1 MQNNRKR
8 NVIKERIRQEKERRE
23 RLLAEEEEQYEDVNK
38 DPISEQIQQEHL
50 EQPRNQRE
58 ESVNVNLPKN
68 ESSNSNP
75 ALDWITTIQNQAG
88 TSENDLKIKEAE
100 EEEAI
105 ECEEVEARRKAE
117 EEARKRAEAEARRK
131 AEEEARNQAE
141 AEARRKAEEEVRNQ
155 AEAEARRKAEEEARN
170 QAEAEARKKAE
181 EEARKRAEAE
191 ARRKA
196 EEEARKRAE
205 AEARRKAEEEAR
217 KREEAEARRK
227 AEEEARKREEAEA
240 RRKAEEEARKRAEAE
255 ARRKAEEEARKQEE
269 VEAHRK
275 AEEEARNQAE
285 AEARRKAEEK
295 ARKRE
300 EAEARRKAEEE
311 AREREEVEARR
322 KAEEEARKRVEAQR
336 KEEEKKLEEVRKR
349 RLEEEKK
356 IKDAQ
361 KRQKI
366 VVAKSEPESDEINLN
381 NERNQP
387 NETKFEQEEKVAID
401 KKGIL
406 NNMKKYKY
414 AIIGVASIV
423 LLVVAG
429 FAFSNMKNSQAAS
442 ANNVNSLEVNANLIN
457 GLRLSAVQKYQD
469 AALEFDKVDYKKL
482 GKEDKKA
489 VLFTYLLSGKAQ
501 KAIDLEQDFAESV
514 VSYYIAVDNL
524 KKVKE
529 LKTKNP
535 LINFEIAALD
545 NKHEEVIKLR
555 DQVPLDGRREG
566 IIVNSYLKLNK
577 SEEAKKFAQK
587 VGNKDLLEK
596 INNSTP
602 NSSATSVATISAG

>member
-23 RLLAEEEEQYEDVNK
+23 RLLAEEEEQYEDIYK
-38 DPISEQIQQEHL
+38 DPISEQIQKEYL
-50 EQPRNQRE
+50 EQPQNQRE

-75 ALDWITTIQNQAG
+75 ALDWITTIQKQAG
-88 TSENDLKIKEAE
+88 TSENDLKIEETEEEARELEEAEARRKAEEEARKQAEAEARRKVEAEARKLEEVEARRKE
-100 EEEAI
+100 EEEARKQA
-105 ECEEVEARRKAE
+105 EVEARRKAEEEARKREEAEARRKAEEEARKREEVEARRKAE
-117 EEARKRAEAEARRK
+117 EEARKR
-131 AEEEARNQAE
+131 
-141 AEARRKAEEEVRNQ
+141 EEV
-155 AEAEARRKAEEEARN
+155 EVRR
-170 QAEAEARKKAE
+170 KAE

-205 AEARRKAEEEAR
+205 AEARRK
-217 KREEAEARRK
+217 
-227 AEEEARKREEAEA
+227 
-240 RRKAEEEARKRAEAE
+240 
-255 ARRKAEEEARKQEE
+255 E
-269 VEAHRK
+269 V
-275 AEEEARNQAE
+275 
-285 AEARRKAEEK
+285 
-295 ARKRE
+295 
-300 EAEARRKAEEE
+300 
-311 AREREEVEARR
+311 
-322 KAEEEARKRVEAQR
+322 
-336 KEEEKKLEEVRKR
+336 
-349 RLEEEKK
+349 
-356 IKDAQ
+356 KDAQ

-381 NERNQP
+381 NERNQL
-387 NETKFEQEEKVAID
+387 NETKFKQEEKVAID

>member
-23 RLLAEEEEQYEDVNK
+23 RLLAEEEEQYEDVYK
-38 DPISEQIQQEHL
+38 DPINEQIQQEHS

-68 ESSNSNP
+68 EPSNSNP
-75 ALDWITTIQNQAG
+75 ALAWITTIQKQAG
-88 TSENDLKIKEAE
+88 TSENDLKIEEAREREEEARRKAE
-100 EEEAI
+100 EEERKQAGA
-105 ECEEVEARRKAE
+105 EARRKAEEEARKREEVEARRKAE
-117 EEARKRAEAEARRK
+117 EEARKR
-131 AEEEARNQAE
+131 
-141 AEARRKAEEEVRNQ
+141 EEV
-155 AEAEARRKAEEEARN
+155 
-170 QAEAEARKKAE
+170 EARKKAE

-191 ARRKA
+191 TRRRA
-196 EEEARKRAE
+196 EEEARKE
-205 AEARRKAEEEAR
+205 AEAR
-217 KREEAEARRK
+217 
-227 AEEEARKREEAEA
+227 
-240 RRKAEEEARKRAEAE
+240 
-255 ARRKAEEEARKQEE
+255 
-269 VEAHRK
+269 
-275 AEEEARNQAE
+275 
-285 AEARRKAEEK
+285 
-295 ARKRE
+295 
-300 EAEARRKAEEE
+300 
-311 AREREEVEARR
+311 
-322 KAEEEARKRVEAQR
+322 R

-356 IKDAQ
+356 IKEAQ

-366 VVAKSEPESDEINLN
+366 AVVKREPDSDEINLN
-381 NERNQP
+381 NERNLP
-387 NETKFEQEEKVAID
+387 NEPKFEQEEKVAID

-406 NNMKKYKY
+406 NNMKKLKY
-414 AIIGVASIV
+414 AIIGIASIV

-429 FAFSNMKNSQAAS
+429 FAFSNMKNSQAVS

-545 NKHEEVIKLR
+545 NKHEEVINLR

>member
-23 RLLAEEEEQYEDVNK
+23 RLLAEEEEQYEDIHENQV
-38 DPISEQIQQEHL
+38 SEKFQQEHL
-50 EQPRNQRE
+50 EQQLKQSENRE
-58 ESVNVNLPKN
+58 ESVVLNTPKN
-68 ESSNSNP
+68 EASNSNP
-75 ALDWITTIQNQAG
+75 ALDWITTIQKQSS
-88 TSENDLKIKEAE
+88 TSESNFNKEQP
-100 EEEAI
+100 
-105 ECEEVEARRKAE
+105 EVEEGRKAE
-117 EEARKRAEAEARRK
+117 EEARKRKEAEARRM
-131 AEEEARNQAE
+131 AEEEARE
-141 AEARRKAEEEVRNQ
+141 
-155 AEAEARRKAEEEARN
+155 
-170 QAEAEARKKAE
+170 
-181 EEARKRAEAE
+181 
-191 ARRKA
+191 
-196 EEEARKRAE
+196 
-205 AEARRKAEEEAR
+205 
-217 KREEAEARRK
+217 REEAEARRK

-240 RRKAEEEARKRAEAE
+240 RRKAEEEARKSEEAE
-255 ARRKAEEEARKQEE
+255 ARRKAEEEARKQ
-269 VEAHRK
+269 
-275 AEEEARNQAE
+275 
-285 AEARRKAEEK
+285 AEARRK
-295 ARKRE
+295 
-300 EAEARRKAEEE
+300 
-311 AREREEVEARR
+311 
-322 KAEEEARKRVEAQR
+322 
-336 KEEEKKLEEVRKR
+336 EEKKLEEVRKR
-349 RLEEEKK
+349 RLEEEKR
-356 IKDAQ
+356 IEEQ

-366 VVAKSEPESDEINLN
+366 VVVKREPESDEINLN
-381 NERNQP
+381 KKRNLP
-387 NETKFEQEEKVAID
+387 NETRFKQEEKEVID

-414 AIIGVASIV
+414 AIIGIASIV
-423 LLVVAG
+423 LLILAG
-429 FAFSNMKNSQAAS
+429 FAFSNLKNSQAAS

-535 LINFEIAALD
+535 LIHFEIAALD
-545 NKHEEVIKLR
+545 DRHEEVIKLK
-555 DQVPLDGRREG
+555 DHVPLDGRREG

-596 INNSTP
+596 INNSAP

>member
-68 ESSNSNP
+68 ESTNSNP

-100 EEEAI
+100 EEAI
-105 ECEEVEARRKAE
+105 EREEVEASRKAE
-117 EEARKRAEAEARRK
+117 EEARKR
-131 AEEEARNQAE
+131 
-141 AEARRKAEEEVRNQ
+141 

-196 EEEARKRAE
+196 EEEEARKREE

-217 KREEAEARRK
+217 KRAEAEARRK
-227 AEEEARKREEAEA
+227 AEEEEARKREEAEA

-311 AREREEVEARR
+311 ARKRAEAEAHRRAEEEARKEVEARR
-322 KAEEEARKRVEAQR
+322 KEEER
-336 KEEEKKLEEVRKR
+336 KLEEVRKR
-349 RLEEEKK
+349 RLEEENK
-356 IKDAQ
+356 IKEVQ
-361 KRQKI
+361 QRQKI
-366 VVAKSEPESDEINLN
+366 VVAKGETESDEINLN
-381 NERNQP
+381 KERDLP
-387 NETKFEQEEKVAID
+387 NETKFEQEEKVVID

-429 FAFSNMKNSQAAS
+429 FAFSNLKNSQAAS

>member
-1 MQNNRKR
+1 MHNNRKR

-23 RLLAEEEEQYEDVNK
+23 RLLAEEEELYEDVNK
-38 DPISEQIQQEHL
+38 DPISEQIQQEHS
-50 EQPRNQRE
+50 EQPRNQSE

-100 EEEAI
+100 EEAI
-105 ECEEVEARRKAE
+105 EREEV
-117 EEARKRAEAEARRK
+117 EARRK

-141 AEARRKAEEEVRNQ
+141 AEAC
-155 AEAEARRKAEEEARN
+155 
-170 QAEAEARKKAE
+170 
-181 EEARKRAEAE
+181 
-191 ARRKA
+191 
-196 EEEARKRAE
+196 
-205 AEARRKAEEEAR
+205 
-217 KREEAEARRK
+217 RK

-255 ARRKAEEEARKQEE
+255 VHRRAEEEARKR
-269 VEAHRK
+269 A
-275 AEEEARNQAE
+275 
-285 AEARRKAEEK
+285 
-295 ARKRE
+295 

-311 AREREEVEARR
+311 ARKEVEARR
-322 KAEEEARKRVEAQR
+322 KDEER
-336 KEEEKKLEEVRKR
+336 KLEEVRKR

-356 IKDAQ
+356 IKEAQ
-361 KRQKI
+361 QRQKI

-381 NERNQP
+381 KERDLP
-387 NETKFEQEEKVAID
+387 NETKFEQKEKVVID

-429 FAFSNMKNSQAAS
+429 FAFSNLKNSQAAS

-529 LKTKNP
+529 LKTKNS

-596 INNSTP
+596 INNSVP

>member
-23 RLLAEEEEQYEDVNK
+23 RLLAEEEEQYEDVYK
-38 DPISEQIQQEHL
+38 DPISEQIQQEHS

-58 ESVNVNLPKN
+58 ESINVNLPKN

-75 ALDWITTIQNQAG
+75 ALDWITTIQKQAG
-88 TSENDLKIKEAE
+88 TSENDLKI
-100 EEEAI
+100 
-105 ECEEVEARRKAE
+105 
-117 EEARKRAEAEARRK
+117 
-131 AEEEARNQAE
+131 
-141 AEARRKAEEEVRNQ
+141 
-155 AEAEARRKAEEEARN
+155 
-170 QAEAEARKKAE
+170 
-181 EEARKRAEAE
+181 
-191 ARRKA
+191 
-196 EEEARKRAE
+196 
-205 AEARRKAEEEAR
+205 
-217 KREEAEARRK
+217 
-227 AEEEARKREEAEA
+227 
-240 RRKAEEEARKRAEAE
+240 
-255 ARRKAEEEARKQEE
+255 
-269 VEAHRK
+269 
-275 AEEEARNQAE
+275 
-285 AEARRKAEEK
+285 
-295 ARKRE
+295 
-300 EAEARRKAEEE
+300 EE

-322 KAEEEARKRVEAQR
+322 KAEEEARKREEVEARRKAEEEARKEVEARR
-336 KEEEKKLEEVRKR
+336 KEEERKLEEVRKR

-356 IKDAQ
+356 IKEAQ
-361 KRQKI
+361 QRQKI
-366 VVAKSEPESDEINLN
+366 VVAKNEPESDEINLN
-381 NERNQP
+381 KERDLP
-387 NETKFEQEEKVAID
+387 NETKFEQEEKVVID

-414 AIIGVASIV
+414 AIIGVALIV

-429 FAFSNMKNSQAAS
+429 FAFSNLKNSQAAS

-545 NKHEEVIKLR
+545 NKHEEVIKLI

>member
-23 RLLAEEEEQYEDVNK
+23 RLLAEEEEQYEDVYK
-38 DPISEQIQQEHL
+38 DPISEQIQQEHS

-58 ESVNVNLPKN
+58 ESINVNLPKN

-75 ALDWITTIQNQAG
+75 ALDWITTIQKQAG
-88 TSENDLKIKEAE
+88 TSENDLKI
-100 EEEAI
+100 
-105 ECEEVEARRKAE
+105 
-117 EEARKRAEAEARRK
+117 EEARER
-131 AEEEARNQAE
+131 
-141 AEARRKAEEEVRNQ
+141 EEV
-155 AEAEARRKAEEEARN
+155 
-170 QAEAEARKKAE
+170 
-181 EEARKRAEAE
+181 
-191 ARRKA
+191 
-196 EEEARKRAE
+196 
-205 AEARRKAEEEAR
+205 
-217 KREEAEARRK
+217 
-227 AEEEARKREEAEA
+227 
-240 RRKAEEEARKRAEAE
+240 
-255 ARRKAEEEARKQEE
+255 
-269 VEAHRK
+269 
-275 AEEEARNQAE
+275 
-285 AEARRKAEEK
+285 
-295 ARKRE
+295 
-300 EAEARRKAEEE
+300 EARRKAEEE

-322 KAEEEARKRVEAQR
+322 KAEEEARKREEVEARRKAEEEVRKQAGAEARRKAEEEARKRAEAHRKAEEEARKREEVEARRKAEEEVRKQAGAEARRKAEEEARNQAEAEARRKAEEEARKHAEAEARRKAEEEARKRAEAHRRAEEEARKEVEARR
-336 KEEEKKLEEVRKR
+336 KEEERKLEEVRKR

-356 IKDAQ
+356 IKEAQ
-361 KRQKI
+361 QRQKI
-366 VVAKSEPESDEINLN
+366 VVAKNEPESDEINLN
-381 NERNQP
+381 KERDLP
-387 NETKFEQEEKVAID
+387 NETKFEQEEKVVID

-414 AIIGVASIV
+414 AIIGVALIV

-429 FAFSNMKNSQAAS
+429 FAFSNLKNSQAAS

-545 NKHEEVIKLR
+545 NKHEEVIKLI

>member
-23 RLLAEEEEQYEDVNK
+23 RLLAEEEEQYEDIHENQV
-38 DPISEQIQQEHL
+38 SEKFQQEHL
-50 EQPRNQRE
+50 EQQLKQSENRE
-58 ESVNVNLPKN
+58 ENVVLNTPKN
-68 ESSNSNP
+68 EASNSNP
-75 ALDWITTIQNQAG
+75 ALDWITTIQKQSS
-88 TSENDLKIKEAE
+88 TSESNFNKEQP
-100 EEEAI
+100 
-105 ECEEVEARRKAE
+105 EVEEGRKAE
-117 EEARKRAEAEARRK
+117 EEARKRKEAEARRK
-131 AEEEARNQAE
+131 AEEEARE
-141 AEARRKAEEEVRNQ
+141 
-155 AEAEARRKAEEEARN
+155 
-170 QAEAEARKKAE
+170 
-181 EEARKRAEAE
+181 
-191 ARRKA
+191 
-196 EEEARKRAE
+196 
-205 AEARRKAEEEAR
+205 
-217 KREEAEARRK
+217 REEAEARRK
-227 AEEEARKREEAEA
+227 AEEEARKRKEAEARRMAEEEAREREEAEARRRAEEEARKREEEEARRKAEEEARKSEEAEA
-240 RRKAEEEARKRAEAE
+240 RRKAEEEARKQAE
-255 ARRKAEEEARKQEE
+255 AR
-269 VEAHRK
+269 
-275 AEEEARNQAE
+275 
-285 AEARRKAEEK
+285 
-295 ARKRE
+295 
-300 EAEARRKAEEE
+300 
-311 AREREEVEARR
+311 
-322 KAEEEARKRVEAQR
+322 R

-349 RLEEEKK
+349 RLEEEKR
-356 IKDAQ
+356 IEEQ

-366 VVAKSEPESDEINLN
+366 VVVKREPESDEINLN
-381 NERNQP
+381 KKRNLP
-387 NETKFEQEEKVAID
+387 NETRFKQEEKEVID

-414 AIIGVASIV
+414 AIIGIASIV
-423 LLVVAG
+423 LLILAG
-429 FAFSNMKNSQAAS
+429 FAFSNLKNSQAAS

-535 LINFEIAALD
+535 LIHFEIAALD
-545 NKHEEVIKLR
+545 DRHEEVIKLK
-555 DQVPLDGRREG
+555 DHVPLDGRREG

-596 INNSTP
+596 INNSAP

>member
-23 RLLAEEEEQYEDVNK
+23 RLLAEEEEQYEDVYK
-38 DPISEQIQQEHL
+38 DPINEQIQQEHS

-68 ESSNSNP
+68 EPSNSNP
-75 ALDWITTIQNQAG
+75 ALAWITTIQKQAG
-88 TSENDLKIKEAE
+88 TSENDLKIEEAREREEEARRKAE
-100 EEEAI
+100 EEERKQAGA
-105 ECEEVEARRKAE
+105 EARRKAEEEARKREEVEARRKAE
-117 EEARKRAEAEARRK
+117 EEARKR
-131 AEEEARNQAE
+131 
-141 AEARRKAEEEVRNQ
+141 EEV
-155 AEAEARRKAEEEARN
+155 
-170 QAEAEARKKAE
+170 EARKKAE

-191 ARRKA
+191 TRRRA
-196 EEEARKRAE
+196 EEEARKE
-205 AEARRKAEEEAR
+205 AEAR
-217 KREEAEARRK
+217 
-227 AEEEARKREEAEA
+227 
-240 RRKAEEEARKRAEAE
+240 
-255 ARRKAEEEARKQEE
+255 
-269 VEAHRK
+269 
-275 AEEEARNQAE
+275 
-285 AEARRKAEEK
+285 
-295 ARKRE
+295 
-300 EAEARRKAEEE
+300 
-311 AREREEVEARR
+311 
-322 KAEEEARKRVEAQR
+322 R

-356 IKDAQ
+356 IKEAQ

-366 VVAKSEPESDEINLN
+366 AVVKREPDSDEINLN
-381 NERNQP
+381 NERNLP
-387 NETKFEQEEKVAID
+387 NEPKFEQEEKVAID

-406 NNMKKYKY
+406 NNMKKLKY
-414 AIIGVASIV
+414 AIIGIASIV

-524 KKVKE
+524 IKVKE

-545 NKHEEVIKLR
+545 NKHEEVINLR

>member
-23 RLLAEEEEQYEDVNK
+23 RLLAEEEEQYGDFHK
-38 DPISEQIQQEHL
+38 DQVSEQFQQEYL
-50 EQPRNQRE
+50 EQPLKQSE
-58 ESVNVNLPKN
+58 ESVNLCTPKN
-68 ESSNSNP
+68 EVSNNNP
-75 ALDWITTIQNQAG
+75 ALDWITTIQKQSG
-88 TSENDLKIKEAE
+88 TSESEFKIE
-100 EEEAI
+100 ET
-105 ECEEVEARRKAE
+105 RRKAK
-117 EEARKRAEAEARRK
+117 EEARK
-131 AEEEARNQAE
+131 Q
-141 AEARRKAEEEVRNQ
+141 
-155 AEAEARRKAEEEARN
+155 
-170 QAEAEARKKAE
+170 
-181 EEARKRAEAE
+181 
-191 ARRKA
+191 
-196 EEEARKRAE
+196 
-205 AEARRKAEEEAR
+205 
-217 KREEAEARRK
+217 
-227 AEEEARKREEAEA
+227 
-240 RRKAEEEARKRAEAE
+240 AEAE
-255 ARRKAEEEARKQEE
+255 ARRKAEEEARKQAE
-269 VEAHRK
+269 VEARRK
-275 AEEEARNQAE
+275 VEEEARKQA
-285 AEARRKAEEK
+285 
-295 ARKRE
+295 
-300 EAEARRKAEEE
+300 
-311 AREREEVEARR
+311 EVEARR
-322 KAEEEARKRVEAQR
+322 KAEEEAKKPAEVEARR
-336 KEEEKKLEEVRKR
+336 KAEKEARKQAETEARRKVEEEARKQAELEACRKTEEKKLEEVRKR

-356 IKDAQ
+356 IEEAQ

-366 VVAKSEPESDEINLN
+366 VIAKRESESEEVNLN
-381 NERNQP
+381 KETNP
-387 NETKFEQEEKVAID
+387 SNETRFKQEEKVVFD

-414 AIIGVASIV
+414 AIIGIASIV
-423 LLVVAG
+423 LLILAG
-429 FAFSNMKNSQAAS
+429 FAFSNLKNSQAAS
-442 ANNVNSLEVNANLIN
+442 VNNVNRLEVNVNLIN
-457 GLRLSAVQKYQD
+457 GLRLSAIQKYQD

-482 GKEDKKA
+482 GKDDKKA

-529 LKTKNP
+529 LKTKNL

-596 INNSTP
+596 INNSAP

>member
-23 RLLAEEEEQYEDVNK
+23 RLLAEEEEQYGDFHEDQV
-38 DPISEQIQQEHL
+38 SERFQQEHS
-50 EQPRNQRE
+50 EQPLKQSE
-58 ESVNVNLPKN
+58 ESVNLNTPKN
-68 ESSNSNP
+68 EASNNNP
-75 ALDWITTIQNQAG
+75 ALDWITTIQKQSG
-88 TSENDLKIKEAE
+88 TSESEFKIED
-100 EEEAI
+100 
-105 ECEEVEARRKAE
+105 ARRKAK

-131 AEEEARNQAE
+131 AEEE
-141 AEARRKAEEEVRNQ
+141 
-155 AEAEARRKAEEEARN
+155 
-170 QAEAEARKKAE
+170 EARKQ
-181 EEARKRAEAE
+181 
-191 ARRKA
+191 
-196 EEEARKRAE
+196 
-205 AEARRKAEEEAR
+205 
-217 KREEAEARRK
+217 
-227 AEEEARKREEAEA
+227 
-240 RRKAEEEARKRAEAE
+240 AEAE
-255 ARRKAEEEARKQEE
+255 ARRKAEEEARKQAET
-269 VEAHRK
+269 EARRK
-275 AEEEARNQAE
+275 AEEEARKQA
-285 AEARRKAEEK
+285 
-295 ARKRE
+295 

-311 AREREEVEARR
+311 ARKQAETEARRKVEEEARKQAEVEARR
-322 KAEEEARKRVEAQR
+322 KAEEEAKKQAEVEARWKAEEEEVKKQAEVEARR
-336 KEEEKKLEEVRKR
+336 KAEEKKLEELRKR

-356 IKDAQ
+356 IEEAQ

-366 VVAKSEPESDEINLN
+366 AVAKREPESDEINLN
-381 NERNQP
+381 KKRNLLS
-387 NETKFEQEEKVAID
+387 ETKPEQEEKVVID

-406 NNMKKYKY
+406 NNIKKYKY
-414 AIIGVASIV
+414 AIIGIASIV
-423 LLVVAG
+423 LFILAG
-429 FAFSNMKNSQAAS
+429 LTFSNLKNLQAAS
-442 ANNVNSLEVNANLIN
+442 ANDVNSLEVNVNLIN

-529 LKTKNP
+529 LKTKNS

-545 NKHEEVIKLR
+545 NKHEEVIKLI

-596 INNSTP
+596 ISNSTP

>member
-1 MQNNRKR
+1 NNRKR

-23 RLLAEEEEQYEDVNK
+23 RLIAEEEEQYDDIYENQVSEKFQQDY
-38 DPISEQIQQEHL
+38 SEQTLKQSENKGGI
-50 EQPRNQRE
+50 E
-58 ESVNVNLPKN
+58 EN
-68 ESSNSNP
+68 EASNSNP
-75 ALDWITTIQNQAG
+75 VLDWITTIQKQAS
-88 TSENDLKIKEAE
+88 TSENDLKI
-100 EEEAI
+100 EEAR
-105 ECEEVEARRKAE
+105 EGEEVEVRRKAEESKKRREAEVRRKAE
-117 EEARKRAEAEARRK
+117 EEESRKRAEAEARRK
-131 AEEEARNQAE
+131 AEKEARKQAE
-141 AEARRKAEEEVRNQ
+141 AEARRKAEEESRKRE
-155 AEAEARRKAEEEARN
+155 EAETRRKAEEES
-170 QAEAEARKKAE
+170 
-181 EEARKRAEAE
+181 
-191 ARRKA
+191 
-196 EEEARKRAE
+196 
-205 AEARRKAEEEAR
+205 R

-227 AEEEARKREEAEA
+227 AEEEARKREEAKA
-240 RRKAEEEARKRAEAE
+240 LRRAEEEARKQAEAE
-255 ARRKAEEEARKQEE
+255 ARRKAEEESRKQVE
-269 VEAHRK
+269 VR
-275 AEEEARNQAE
+275 
-285 AEARRKAEEK
+285 
-295 ARKRE
+295 
-300 EAEARRKAEEE
+300 
-311 AREREEVEARR
+311 
-322 KAEEEARKRVEAQR
+322 R
-336 KEEEKKLEEVRKR
+336 KEEEKKLEEVRTR

-356 IKDAQ
+356 IKEAQ

-366 VVAKSEPESDEINLN
+366 VVAKRESESG
-381 NERNQP
+381 ERNLS

-442 ANNVNSLEVNANLIN
+442 ANNVNSLEINANLIS

-535 LINFEIAALD
+535 LVNFEIAALD

-602 NSSATSVATISAG
+602 NSSATSVATISAD

>member
-23 RLLAEEEEQYEDVNK
+23 RLLAEEEEQYEDVYK
-38 DPISEQIQQEHL
+38 DPINEQIQQEHS

-58 ESVNVNLPKN
+58 ESVNVNLSKN
-68 ESSNSNP
+68 EPSNSNP
-75 ALDWITTIQNQAG
+75 ALAWITTIQKQAG
-88 TSENDLKIKEAE
+88 TSENDLKIEEAREREEEARRKAE
-100 EEEAI
+100 EEARKQAGAEARRKA
-105 ECEEVEARRKAE
+105 EEEARKREEVEARRKAEEEARKREEVEARRKAE
-117 EEARKRAEAEARRK
+117 EEARKRAEAETRR
-131 AEEEARNQAE
+131 R
-141 AEARRKAEEEVRNQ
+141 
-155 AEAEARRKAEEEARN
+155 
-170 QAEAEARKKAE
+170 AE
-181 EEARKRAEAE
+181 EEARKEAE
-191 ARRKA
+191 AR
-196 EEEARKRAE
+196 
-205 AEARRKAEEEAR
+205 
-217 KREEAEARRK
+217 
-227 AEEEARKREEAEA
+227 
-240 RRKAEEEARKRAEAE
+240 
-255 ARRKAEEEARKQEE
+255 
-269 VEAHRK
+269 
-275 AEEEARNQAE
+275 
-285 AEARRKAEEK
+285 
-295 ARKRE
+295 
-300 EAEARRKAEEE
+300 
-311 AREREEVEARR
+311 
-322 KAEEEARKRVEAQR
+322 R
-336 KEEEKKLEEVRKR
+336 KEEEKKLEEIRKR

-356 IKDAQ
+356 IKEAQ

-366 VVAKSEPESDEINLN
+366 AVVKREPDSDEINLN
-381 NERNQP
+381 NERNLP
-387 NETKFEQEEKVAID
+387 NEPKFEQEEKVAID

-406 NNMKKYKY
+406 NNMKKLKY
-414 AIIGVASIV
+414 AIIGIASIV

-545 NKHEEVIKLR
+545 NKHEEVINLR

>member
-23 RLLAEEEEQYEDVNK
+23 RLLAEEEEQYEDVYK
-38 DPISEQIQQEHL
+38 DPISEQIQQEHS

-58 ESVNVNLPKN
+58 ESINVNLPKN

-75 ALDWITTIQNQAG
+75 ALDWITTIQKQAG
-88 TSENDLKIKEAE
+88 TSENDLKI
-100 EEEAI
+100 EEAR
-105 ECEEVEARRKAE
+105 EREEVEARRKAE
-117 EEARKRAEAEARRK
+117 EEARKREEVEARRKAEEEARKQAGAEARRK

-141 AEARRKAEEEVRNQ
+141 AEARRKAEEE
-155 AEAEARRKAEEEARN
+155 
-170 QAEAEARKKAE
+170 ARKH
-181 EEARKRAEAE
+181 AEAE

-205 AEARRKAEEEAR
+205 AHRRAEEEAR
-217 KREEAEARRK
+217 K
-227 AEEEARKREEAEA
+227 
-240 RRKAEEEARKRAEAE
+240 
-255 ARRKAEEEARKQEE
+255 
-269 VEAHRK
+269 
-275 AEEEARNQAE
+275 
-285 AEARRKAEEK
+285 
-295 ARKRE
+295 
-300 EAEARRKAEEE
+300 
-311 AREREEVEARR
+311 EVEARR
-322 KAEEEARKRVEAQR
+322 KEEER
-336 KEEEKKLEEVRKR
+336 KLEEVRKR

-356 IKDAQ
+356 IKEAQ
-361 KRQKI
+361 QRQKI
-366 VVAKSEPESDEINLN
+366 VVAKNEPESDEINLN
-381 NERNQP
+381 KERDLP
-387 NETKFEQEEKVAID
+387 NETKFEQEEKVVID

-414 AIIGVASIV
+414 AIIGVALIV

-429 FAFSNMKNSQAAS
+429 FAFSNLKNSQAAS
-442 ANNVNSLEVNANLIN
+442 ANNVNSLEVNVNLIN

-545 NKHEEVIKLR
+545 NKHEEVIKLI

>member
-23 RLLAEEEEQYEDVNK
+23 RLLAEEEEQYGDIHEDQV
-38 DPISEQIQQEHL
+38 SEQFQQEHL
-50 EQPRNQRE
+50 EQQLKQSGNRE
-58 ESVNVNLPKN
+58 ESVVLNTPKN
-68 ESSNSNP
+68 EASNSNP
-75 ALDWITTIQNQAG
+75 ALDWITTIQKQSS
-88 TSENDLKIKEAE
+88 TSESDFNKEQP
-100 EEEAI
+100 
-105 ECEEVEARRKAE
+105 EVEEGRKAE
-117 EEARKRAEAEARRK
+117 EEARKRKEAEARRK
-131 AEEEARNQAE
+131 AEEEARE
-141 AEARRKAEEEVRNQ
+141 
-155 AEAEARRKAEEEARN
+155 
-170 QAEAEARKKAE
+170 
-181 EEARKRAEAE
+181 
-191 ARRKA
+191 
-196 EEEARKRAE
+196 
-205 AEARRKAEEEAR
+205 
-217 KREEAEARRK
+217 REEAEARRK

-240 RRKAEEEARKRAEAE
+240 RRKAEEEARKSEEAE
-255 ARRKAEEEARKQEE
+255 ARRKAEEEARKQT
-269 VEAHRK
+269 
-275 AEEEARNQAE
+275 EAR
-285 AEARRKAEEK
+285 
-295 ARKRE
+295 
-300 EAEARRKAEEE
+300 
-311 AREREEVEARR
+311 
-322 KAEEEARKRVEAQR
+322 R

-349 RLEEEKK
+349 RLEEEKR
-356 IKDAQ
+356 IEEAQ

-366 VVAKSEPESDEINLN
+366 VEAKREPESDEINLN
-381 NERNQP
+381 KERNLP
-387 NETKFEQEEKVAID
+387 NETKFEQEEKVVIE

-423 LLVVAG
+423 LLVLAG
-429 FAFSNMKNSQAAS
+429 FTFSNLKNLQAAS

-501 KAIDLEQDFAESV
+501 KAIDSEQDFAESV

-545 NKHEEVIKLR
+545 DKHEEVIKLK
-555 DQVPLDGRREG
+555 DSVPLDGRREG

-596 INNSTP
+596 N
-602 NSSATSVATISAG
+602 

>member
-1 MQNNRKR
+1 MQNNRKK

-23 RLLAEEEEQYEDVNK
+23 RLLAEEEEQYEDVYK
-38 DPISEQIQQEHL
+38 DPVSEQIQQKHS
-50 EQPRNQRE
+50 EQPKNQLE

-75 ALDWITTIQNQAG
+75 ALDWITTIQKQAG
-88 TSENDLKIKEAE
+88 TSENDLLIKET
-100 EEEAI
+100 EEEAR
-105 ECEEVEARRKAE
+105 EREEVEASRKAE
-117 EEARKRAEAEARRK
+117 EEARKRAGAG
-131 AEEEARNQAE
+131 
-141 AEARRKAEEEVRNQ
+141 ARRKAEEEV
-155 AEAEARRKAEEEARN
+155 
-170 QAEAEARKKAE
+170 
-181 EEARKRAEAE
+181 
-191 ARRKA
+191 
-196 EEEARKRAE
+196 
-205 AEARRKAEEEAR
+205 
-217 KREEAEARRK
+217 
-227 AEEEARKREEAEA
+227 
-240 RRKAEEEARKRAEAE
+240 RKRAEAE
-255 ARRKAEEEARKQEE
+255 ARRKAEEEARKQ
-269 VEAHRK
+269 
-275 AEEEARNQAE
+275 
-285 AEARRKAEEK
+285 
-295 ARKRE
+295 
-300 EAEARRKAEEE
+300 
-311 AREREEVEARR
+311 
-322 KAEEEARKRVEAQR
+322 VEAQR

-387 NETKFEQEEKVAID
+387 NENKFEQEEKVAID

-406 NNMKKYKY
+406 INMKKYKY

>member
-23 RLLAEEEEQYEDVNK
+23 RLLAEEEEQYGDFHK
-38 DPISEQIQQEHL
+38 DQVSEQFQQEHL
-50 EQPRNQRE
+50 EQPLKQSE
-58 ESVNVNLPKN
+58 ESVNLCTPKN
-68 ESSNSNP
+68 EVSNNNP
-75 ALDWITTIQNQAG
+75 ALDWITTIQKQSG
-88 TSENDLKIKEAE
+88 TSESEFKIEETRRKAKEEARKQAEAE
-100 EEEAI
+100 ARRKVEEEARKQA
-105 ECEEVEARRKAE
+105 EVEARRKVEEEAKKQAELEARRKVEEEAKKQAEVEARRKAE
-117 EEARKRAEAEARRK
+117 EEAKKQAELEARRK
-131 AEEEARNQAE
+131 AEEEAKKQVEAEAQRKAEKEAKKQAE
-141 AEARRKAEEEVRNQ
+141 TEARRKV
-155 AEAEARRKAEEEARN
+155 
-170 QAEAEARKKAE
+170 
-181 EEARKRAEAE
+181 
-191 ARRKA
+191 
-196 EEEARKRAE
+196 
-205 AEARRKAEEEAR
+205 
-217 KREEAEARRK
+217 
-227 AEEEARKREEAEA
+227 
-240 RRKAEEEARKRAEAE
+240 
-255 ARRKAEEEARKQEE
+255 EEEARKQAEL
-269 VEAHRK
+269 EACRK
-275 AEEEARNQAE
+275 A
-285 AEARRKAEEK
+285 
-295 ARKRE
+295 
-300 EAEARRKAEEE
+300 
-311 AREREEVEARR
+311 
-322 KAEEEARKRVEAQR
+322 
-336 KEEEKKLEEVRKR
+336 EEKKLEEVRKR

-356 IKDAQ
+356 IEEAQ

-366 VVAKSEPESDEINLN
+366 VVAKRESESEEVNLN
-381 NERNQP
+381 KETNP
-387 NETKFEQEEKVAID
+387 SNETKFKQEEKVITD

-429 FAFSNMKNSQAAS
+429 FAFTNMKNSQAAS
-442 ANNVNSLEVNANLIN
+442 ANNVNSLEVNVNLIN

-482 GKEDKKA
+482 GKDDKKA

-545 NKHEEVIKLR
+545 DKHEEVIKLK
-555 DQVPLDGRREG
+555 DHVPLDGRREG

-596 INNSTP
+596 INNSAP

>member
-88 TSENDLKIKEAE
+88 TSKNDLKIKEAE
-100 EEEAI
+100 EAI
-105 ECEEVEARRKAE
+105 EREEVEVSRKAEEERKQAEAEARRKAE
-117 EEARKRAEAEARRK
+117 EEAKERAEAEARRK
-131 AEEEARNQAE
+131 AEEEARKQ
-141 AEARRKAEEEVRNQ
+141 
-155 AEAEARRKAEEEARN
+155 
-170 QAEAEARKKAE
+170 
-181 EEARKRAEAE
+181 AEAE

-205 AEARRKAEEEAR
+205 A
-217 KREEAEARRK
+217 
-227 AEEEARKREEAEA
+227 
-240 RRKAEEEARKRAEAE
+240 
-255 ARRKAEEEARKQEE
+255 
-269 VEAHRK
+269 
-275 AEEEARNQAE
+275 
-285 AEARRKAEEK
+285 
-295 ARKRE
+295 
-300 EAEARRKAEEE
+300 
-311 AREREEVEARR
+311 EARR

-596 INNSTP
+596 IDNSTP

>member
-23 RLLAEEEEQYEDVNK
+23 RLLAEEEEQYEDVYK
-38 DPISEQIQQEHL
+38 DPISEQIQQEHS

-58 ESVNVNLPKN
+58 ESINVNLPKN

-75 ALDWITTIQNQAG
+75 ALDWITTIQKQAG
-88 TSENDLKIKEAE
+88 TSENDLKI
-100 EEEAI
+100 EEAR
-105 ECEEVEARRKAE
+105 EREEVEARRKAE
-117 EEARKRAEAEARRK
+117 EEARK
-131 AEEEARNQAE
+131 QAE
-141 AEARRKAEEEVRNQ
+141 AEARRKAEE
-155 AEAEARRKAEEEARN
+155 
-170 QAEAEARKKAE
+170 
-181 EEARKRAEAE
+181 
-191 ARRKA
+191 
-196 EEEARKRAE
+196 
-205 AEARRKAEEEAR
+205 AR
-217 KREEAEARRK
+217 KREEV
-227 AEEEARKREEAEA
+227 
-240 RRKAEEEARKRAEAE
+240 E
-255 ARRKAEEEARKQEE
+255 ARRKAEEEARKQ
-269 VEAHRK
+269 AG
-275 AEEEARNQAE
+275 
-285 AEARRKAEEK
+285 
-295 ARKRE
+295 
-300 EAEARRKAEEE
+300 AEARRKAEEE

-322 KAEEEARKRVEAQR
+322 KAEEEARNQAEAEARRKAEEEARKRAEAHRRAEEEARKEVEARR
-336 KEEEKKLEEVRKR
+336 KEEERKLEEVRKR

-356 IKDAQ
+356 IKEAQ
-361 KRQKI
+361 QRQKI
-366 VVAKSEPESDEINLN
+366 VVAKNEPESDEINLN
-381 NERNQP
+381 KERDLP
-387 NETKFEQEEKVAID
+387 NETKFEQEEKVVID

-414 AIIGVASIV
+414 AIIGVALIV

-429 FAFSNMKNSQAAS
+429 FAFSNLKNSQAAS

-545 NKHEEVIKLR
+545 KKHEEVIKLI

>member
-23 RLLAEEEEQYEDVNK
+23 RLLAEEEEQYEDVYK
-38 DPISEQIQQEHL
+38 DPISEQIQQEHS

-75 ALDWITTIQNQAG
+75 ALAWITTIQKQAG
-88 TSENDLKIKEAE
+88 TSENDLKI
-100 EEEAI
+100 
-105 ECEEVEARRKAE
+105 
-117 EEARKRAEAEARRK
+117 EEARER
-131 AEEEARNQAE
+131 
-141 AEARRKAEEEVRNQ
+141 EEV
-155 AEAEARRKAEEEARN
+155 
-170 QAEAEARKKAE
+170 
-181 EEARKRAEAE
+181 
-191 ARRKA
+191 
-196 EEEARKRAE
+196 
-205 AEARRKAEEEAR
+205 
-217 KREEAEARRK
+217 
-227 AEEEARKREEAEA
+227 
-240 RRKAEEEARKRAEAE
+240 
-255 ARRKAEEEARKQEE
+255 
-269 VEAHRK
+269 
-275 AEEEARNQAE
+275 
-285 AEARRKAEEK
+285 
-295 ARKRE
+295 
-300 EAEARRKAEEE
+300 EARRKAEEE

-322 KAEEEARKRVEAQR
+322 KAEEARKREEVEARKKVEEARKREEVEARRKVEEEARKREEVEARRKAEEEARKRAEAEARRRAEEEARKEAEARR

-356 IKDAQ
+356 IKEAQ

-366 VVAKSEPESDEINLN
+366 AVVKREPDSDEINLN
-381 NERNQP
+381 NERNLP

-414 AIIGVASIV
+414 AIIGVTSIV

-442 ANNVNSLEVNANLIN
+442 ANNVNSLEVNANLIS

-501 KAIDLEQDFAESV
+501 RAIDLEQDFAESV

-529 LKTKNP
+529 LKTKNS

-596 INNSTP
+596 INNSVP

>member
-23 RLLAEEEEQYEDVNK
+23 RLLAEEEEQYGDTHEHQV
-38 DPISEQIQQEHL
+38 SEKFQQEHSD
-50 EQPRNQRE
+50 QPLKQSENRE
-58 ESVNVNLPKN
+58 ESVVLNTPKN
-68 ESSNSNP
+68 EASNSNP
-75 ALDWITTIQNQAG
+75 ALDWITTIQKQSS
-88 TSENDLKIKEAE
+88 TSESDFN
-100 EEEAI
+100 I
-105 ECEEVEARRKAE
+105 ELPEAE
-117 EEARKRAEAEARRK
+117 EEARE
-131 AEEEARNQAE
+131 
-141 AEARRKAEEEVRNQ
+141 
-155 AEAEARRKAEEEARN
+155 
-170 QAEAEARKKAE
+170 
-181 EEARKRAEAE
+181 
-191 ARRKA
+191 
-196 EEEARKRAE
+196 
-205 AEARRKAEEEAR
+205 
-217 KREEAEARRK
+217 
-227 AEEEARKREEAEA
+227 
-240 RRKAEEEARKRAEAE
+240 
-255 ARRKAEEEARKQEE
+255 
-269 VEAHRK
+269 
-275 AEEEARNQAE
+275 
-285 AEARRKAEEK
+285 
-295 ARKRE
+295 RE

-311 AREREEVEARR
+311 AREQAKAR
-322 KAEEEARKRVEAQR
+322 R

-356 IKDAQ
+356 IEEAQ

-366 VVAKSEPESDEINLN
+366 VVAKREPESDEINLN
-381 NERNQP
+381 KERNLA
-387 NETKFEQEEKVAID
+387 NVTKFEQDEKVLID

-602 NSSATSVATISAG
+602 NSSATSVATISAGW

>member
-23 RLLAEEEEQYEDVNK
+23 RLLAEEEEQYEDIHENQV
-38 DPISEQIQQEHL
+38 SEKFQQEHL
-50 EQPRNQRE
+50 EQQLKQSENRE
-58 ESVNVNLPKN
+58 ENVVLNTPKN
-68 ESSNSNP
+68 EASNSNP
-75 ALDWITTIQNQAG
+75 ALDWITTIQKQSS
-88 TSENDLKIKEAE
+88 TSESNFNKEQP
-100 EEEAI
+100 
-105 ECEEVEARRKAE
+105 EVEEGRKAE
-117 EEARKRAEAEARRK
+117 EEARKRK
-131 AEEEARNQAE
+131 
-141 AEARRKAEEEVRNQ
+141 
-155 AEAEARRKAEEEARN
+155 
-170 QAEAEARKKAE
+170 
-181 EEARKRAEAE
+181 EAE

-196 EEEARKRAE
+196 EEEARKRKE
-205 AEARRKAEEEAR
+205 AEARRMAEEEAREREEAEARRRAEEEAR

-227 AEEEARKREEAEA
+227 AEEEARKSEEAEA
-240 RRKAEEEARKRAEAE
+240 RRKAEEEARKQAE
-255 ARRKAEEEARKQEE
+255 AR
-269 VEAHRK
+269 
-275 AEEEARNQAE
+275 
-285 AEARRKAEEK
+285 
-295 ARKRE
+295 
-300 EAEARRKAEEE
+300 
-311 AREREEVEARR
+311 
-322 KAEEEARKRVEAQR
+322 R

-349 RLEEEKK
+349 RLEEEKR
-356 IKDAQ
+356 IEEQ

-366 VVAKSEPESDEINLN
+366 VVVKREPESDEINLN
-381 NERNQP
+381 KKRNLP
-387 NETKFEQEEKVAID
+387 NETRFKQEEKEVID

-414 AIIGVASIV
+414 AIIGIASIV
-423 LLVVAG
+423 LLILAG
-429 FAFSNMKNSQAAS
+429 FAFSNLKNSQAAS

-535 LINFEIAALD
+535 LIHFEIAALD
-545 NKHEEVIKLR
+545 DRHEEVIKLK
-555 DQVPLDGRREG
+555 DHVPLDGRREG

-596 INNSTP
+596 INNSAP

>member
-23 RLLAEEEEQYEDVNK
+23 RLLAEEEEQYGDFHEEQV
-38 DPISEQIQQEHL
+38 SEQFHQEHL
-50 EQPRNQRE
+50 EQPLKQSE
-58 ESVNVNLPKN
+58 ESVNLCTPKN
-68 ESSNSNP
+68 EVSNNNP
-75 ALDWITTIQNQAG
+75 ALDWITTIQKQSG
-88 TSENDLKIKEAE
+88 TSESEFKIE
-100 EEEAI
+100 
-105 ECEEVEARRKAE
+105 EARRKAE
-117 EEARKRAEAEARRK
+117 EDARK
-131 AEEEARNQAE
+131 QAE
-141 AEARRKAEEEVRNQ
+141 AC
-155 AEAEARRKAEEEARN
+155 
-170 QAEAEARKKAE
+170 
-181 EEARKRAEAE
+181 
-191 ARRKA
+191 
-196 EEEARKRAE
+196 
-205 AEARRKAEEEAR
+205 RKAEEEAR

-227 AEEEARKREEAEA
+227 AEEEARKSEEAKARRKAEEEAREREEAEA
-240 RRKAEEEARKRAEAE
+240 RRKAEEEARKSEEAE
-255 ARRKAEEEARKQEE
+255 ARRKAEEEARKQ
-269 VEAHRK
+269 
-275 AEEEARNQAE
+275 
-285 AEARRKAEEK
+285 AEAR
-295 ARKRE
+295 
-300 EAEARRKAEEE
+300 
-311 AREREEVEARR
+311 
-322 KAEEEARKRVEAQR
+322 R

-349 RLEEEKK
+349 RLEEEKR
-356 IKDAQ
+356 IEEAQ

-366 VVAKSEPESDEINLN
+366 VVVKREPESDEINLN
-381 NERNQP
+381 KKRNLP
-387 NETKFEQEEKVAID
+387 NETRFKQEEKVVFD

-414 AIIGVASIV
+414 AIIGIASIV
-423 LLVVAG
+423 LLILAG
-429 FAFSNMKNSQAAS
+429 FAFSNLKNSQAAS

-529 LKTKNP
+529 LKTKNL

-596 INNSTP
+596 INNSAP

>member
-23 RLLAEEEEQYEDVNK
+23 RLLAEEEEQYEDIHENQV
-38 DPISEQIQQEHL
+38 SEKFQQEHS
-50 EQPRNQRE
+50 EQQLKQSENRE
-58 ESVNVNLPKN
+58 ESVVLNTPKN
-68 ESSNSNP
+68 EASNSNP
-75 ALDWITTIQNQAG
+75 ALDWITTIQKQSS
-88 TSENDLKIKEAE
+88 TSESNFNKEQP
-100 EEEAI
+100 
-105 ECEEVEARRKAE
+105 EVEEGRKAE
-117 EEARKRAEAEARRK
+117 EEARKRKEAEARRM
-131 AEEEARNQAE
+131 AEEEARE
-141 AEARRKAEEEVRNQ
+141 
-155 AEAEARRKAEEEARN
+155 
-170 QAEAEARKKAE
+170 
-181 EEARKRAEAE
+181 
-191 ARRKA
+191 
-196 EEEARKRAE
+196 
-205 AEARRKAEEEAR
+205 
-217 KREEAEARRK
+217 REEAEARRK
-227 AEEEARKREEAEA
+227 AEEEARKRKEAEARRKAEEEARKSEEAEA
-240 RRKAEEEARKRAEAE
+240 RRKAEEEARKSEEAE
-255 ARRKAEEEARKQEE
+255 ARRKAEEEARKQ
-269 VEAHRK
+269 
-275 AEEEARNQAE
+275 
-285 AEARRKAEEK
+285 AEAR
-295 ARKRE
+295 
-300 EAEARRKAEEE
+300 
-311 AREREEVEARR
+311 
-322 KAEEEARKRVEAQR
+322 R

-349 RLEEEKK
+349 RLEEEKR
-356 IKDAQ
+356 IEEAQ

-366 VVAKSEPESDEINLN
+366 VVVKREPESDEINLN
-381 NERNQP
+381 KKRNLP
-387 NETKFEQEEKVAID
+387 NETRFKQEEKEVID

-414 AIIGVASIV
+414 AIIGIASIV
-423 LLVVAG
+423 LLILAG
-429 FAFSNMKNSQAAS
+429 FAFSNLKNSQAAS
-442 ANNVNSLEVNANLIN
+442 ANNVNSLEANANLIN

-545 NKHEEVIKLR
+545 DKHEEVIKLK
-555 DQVPLDGRREG
+555 DHVPLDGRREG

-596 INNSTP
+596 INNSAP

>member
-23 RLLAEEEEQYEDVNK
+23 RLLAEEEEQYEDVYK
-38 DPISEQIQQEHL
+38 DPINEQIQQEHS

-68 ESSNSNP
+68 EPSNSNP
-75 ALDWITTIQNQAG
+75 ALAWITTIQKQAG
-88 TSENDLKIKEAE
+88 TSENDLKI
-100 EEEAI
+100 
-105 ECEEVEARRKAE
+105 
-117 EEARKRAEAEARRK
+117 EEARE
-131 AEEEARNQAE
+131 
-141 AEARRKAEEEVRNQ
+141 
-155 AEAEARRKAEEEARN
+155 
-170 QAEAEARKKAE
+170 
-181 EEARKRAEAE
+181 
-191 ARRKA
+191 
-196 EEEARKRAE
+196 
-205 AEARRKAEEEAR
+205 
-217 KREEAEARRK
+217 REE
-227 AEEEARKREEAEA
+227 
-240 RRKAEEEARKRAEAE
+240 E
-255 ARRKAEEEARKQEE
+255 ARRKAEEEARKQ
-269 VEAHRK
+269 AG
-275 AEEEARNQAE
+275 
-285 AEARRKAEEK
+285 AEARRE
-295 ARKRE
+295 
-300 EAEARRKAEEE
+300 AEEE

-322 KAEEEARKRVEAQR
+322 KAEEEARKEAEARR

-356 IKDAQ
+356 IKEAQ

-366 VVAKSEPESDEINLN
+366 AVVKREPDSDEINLN
-381 NERNQP
+381 NERNLP
-387 NETKFEQEEKVAID
+387 NEPKFEQEEKVAID

-406 NNMKKYKY
+406 NNMKKLKY
-414 AIIGVASIV
+414 AIIGIASIV

-545 NKHEEVIKLR
+545 NKHEEVINLR

-602 NSSATSVATISAG
+602 NSSATSVATISAD

>member
-23 RLLAEEEEQYEDVNK
+23 RLLAEEEEQYEDVYK
-38 DPISEQIQQEHL
+38 DPINEQIQQEHS

-68 ESSNSNP
+68 EPSNSNP
-75 ALDWITTIQNQAG
+75 ALAWITTIQKQAG
-88 TSENDLKIKEAE
+88 TSENDLKIEEAREREEEARRKAE
-100 EEEAI
+100 EEARKQAGAEARRKA
-105 ECEEVEARRKAE
+105 EEEARKREEVEARRKAE
-117 EEARKRAEAEARRK
+117 EEARKREEVEARKK
-131 AEEEARNQAE
+131 AEEEARK
-141 AEARRKAEEEVRNQ
+141 REEV
-155 AEAEARRKAEEEARN
+155 
-170 QAEAEARKKAE
+170 EARKKAE

-191 ARRKA
+191 TRRRA
-196 EEEARKRAE
+196 EEEARKE
-205 AEARRKAEEEAR
+205 AEAR
-217 KREEAEARRK
+217 
-227 AEEEARKREEAEA
+227 
-240 RRKAEEEARKRAEAE
+240 
-255 ARRKAEEEARKQEE
+255 
-269 VEAHRK
+269 
-275 AEEEARNQAE
+275 
-285 AEARRKAEEK
+285 
-295 ARKRE
+295 
-300 EAEARRKAEEE
+300 
-311 AREREEVEARR
+311 
-322 KAEEEARKRVEAQR
+322 R

-356 IKDAQ
+356 IKEAQ

-366 VVAKSEPESDEINLN
+366 AVVKREPDSDEINLN
-381 NERNQP
+381 NERNLP
-387 NETKFEQEEKVAID
+387 NEPKFEQEEKVAID

-406 NNMKKYKY
+406 NNMKKLKY
-414 AIIGVASIV
+414 AIIGIASIV

-429 FAFSNMKNSQAAS
+429 FAFSNMKNSQAVS
-442 ANNVNSLEVNANLIN
+442 ANNVNNVNSLEVNANLIN

-545 NKHEEVIKLR
+545 NKHEEVINLR

>member
-23 RLLAEEEEQYEDVNK
+23 RLLAEEEEQYEDIYK
-38 DPISEQIQQEHL
+38 DPISEQIQKEYL
-50 EQPRNQRE
+50 EQPQNQRE

-75 ALDWITTIQNQAG
+75 ALDWITTIQKQAG
-88 TSENDLKIKEAE
+88 TSENDLKIEKTE
-100 EEEAI
+100 EK
-105 ECEEVEARRKAE
+105 ARE
-117 EEARKRAEAEARRK
+117 LE
-131 AEEEARNQAE
+131 
-141 AEARRKAEEEVRNQ
+141 
-155 AEAEARRKAEEEARN
+155 
-170 QAEAEARKKAE
+170 
-181 EEARKRAEAE
+181 EAE

-196 EEEARKRAE
+196 EEEARKQAE
-205 AEARRKAEEEAR
+205 VEARRKAEEEAR

-227 AEEEARKREEAEA
+227 AEEEARKREEVEARRKAEEEA
-240 RRKAEEEARKRAEAE
+240 RKREEVEVRRKAEEEARKRAEAE
-255 ARRKAEEEARKQEE
+255 ARRKAEEEARKQ
-269 VEAHRK
+269 
-275 AEEEARNQAE
+275 
-285 AEARRKAEEK
+285 
-295 ARKRE
+295 
-300 EAEARRKAEEE
+300 
-311 AREREEVEARR
+311 
-322 KAEEEARKRVEAQR
+322 VEAQR

-381 NERNQP
+381 NERNQL
-387 NETKFEQEEKVAID
+387 NETKFKQEEKVAID

-469 AALEFDKVDYKKL
+469 AALEFNKVDYKKL

>member
-1 MQNNRKR
+1 MQNNRKK

-23 RLLAEEEEQYEDVNK
+23 RLLAEEEEQYEDVYK
-38 DPISEQIQQEHL
+38 DPVSEQIQQKYL
-50 EQPRNQRE
+50 EQPKNQRE
-58 ESVNVNLPKN
+58 ESVNVNSPKN

-75 ALDWITTIQNQAG
+75 ALDWITTIQKQAG
-88 TSENDLKIKEAE
+88 TSENDLIIKET
-100 EEEAI
+100 EEEAR
-105 ECEEVEARRKAE
+105 EREEVEASRKAE
-117 EEARKRAEAEARRK
+117 EEARKRE
-131 AEEEARNQAE
+131 
-141 AEARRKAEEEVRNQ
+141 
-155 AEAEARRKAEEEARN
+155 
-170 QAEAEARKKAE
+170 
-181 EEARKRAEAE
+181 EAE

-196 EEEARKRAE
+196 EEEARKQVE
-205 AEARRKAEEEAR
+205 VEARRKAEEEAR

-227 AEEEARKREEAEA
+227 TEEEARKREEAEA

-255 ARRKAEEEARKQEE
+255 ARRKAEEEARKQ
-269 VEAHRK
+269 
-275 AEEEARNQAE
+275 
-285 AEARRKAEEK
+285 
-295 ARKRE
+295 
-300 EAEARRKAEEE
+300 
-311 AREREEVEARR
+311 
-322 KAEEEARKRVEAQR
+322 VEAQR

-361 KRQKI
+361 KRQNI

-387 NETKFEQEEKVAID
+387 NETKFEQEEKVPID

>member
-23 RLLAEEEEQYEDVNK
+23 RLLAEEEEQYEDIHENQV
-38 DPISEQIQQEHL
+38 SEKFQQEHL
-50 EQPRNQRE
+50 EQQLKQSENRE
-58 ESVNVNLPKN
+58 ESVVLNTPKN
-68 ESSNSNP
+68 EASNSNP
-75 ALDWITTIQNQAG
+75 ALDWITTIQKQSS
-88 TSENDLKIKEAE
+88 TSESNFNKEQP
-100 EEEAI
+100 
-105 ECEEVEARRKAE
+105 EVEEGRKAE
-117 EEARKRAEAEARRK
+117 EEARKRKEAEARRK
-131 AEEEARNQAE
+131 AEEEARE
-141 AEARRKAEEEVRNQ
+141 RE
-155 AEAEARRKAEEEARN
+155 
-170 QAEAEARKKAE
+170 
-181 EEARKRAEAE
+181 EAE

-196 EEEARKRAE
+196 EEEARKRKE
-205 AEARRKAEEEAR
+205 AEARRMAEEEAR
-217 KREEAEARRK
+217 EREEAEARRK

-240 RRKAEEEARKRAEAE
+240 RRKAEEEARKSEEAE
-255 ARRKAEEEARKQEE
+255 ARRKAEEEARKQ
-269 VEAHRK
+269 
-275 AEEEARNQAE
+275 
-285 AEARRKAEEK
+285 AEAR
-295 ARKRE
+295 
-300 EAEARRKAEEE
+300 
-311 AREREEVEARR
+311 
-322 KAEEEARKRVEAQR
+322 R

-349 RLEEEKK
+349 RLEEEKR
-356 IKDAQ
+356 IEEQ

-366 VVAKSEPESDEINLN
+366 VVVKREPESDEINLN
-381 NERNQP
+381 KKTNLP
-387 NETKFEQEEKVAID
+387 NETRFKQEEKEVID

-414 AIIGVASIV
+414 AIIGIASIV
-423 LLVVAG
+423 LLILAG
-429 FAFSNMKNSQAAS
+429 FAFSNLKNSQAAS

-489 VLFTYLLSGKAQ
+489 VLFTYLLGGKAQ

-535 LINFEIAALD
+535 LIHFEIAALD
-545 NKHEEVIKLR
+545 DRHEEVIKLK
-555 DQVPLDGRREG
+555 DHVPLDGRREG

-596 INNSTP
+596 INNSAP

>member
-1 MQNNRKR
+1 MHNNRKR

-23 RLLAEEEEQYEDVNK
+23 RLIAEEEEQYDDIHENQVSEKFQQDY
-38 DPISEQIQQEHL
+38 SEQTLKQSENKGGI
-50 EQPRNQRE
+50 E
-58 ESVNVNLPKN
+58 EN
-68 ESSNSNP
+68 EASNSNP
-75 ALDWITTIQNQAG
+75 VLDWITTIQKQAS
-88 TSENDLKIKEAE
+88 TSENDLKI
-100 EEEAI
+100 EEAR
-105 ECEEVEARRKAE
+105 EGEEVEVRRKAE
-117 EEARKRAEAEARRK
+117 EESRK
-131 AEEEARNQAE
+131 
-141 AEARRKAEEEVRNQ
+141 Q
-155 AEAEARRKAEEEARN
+155 AEAEARRKAEEEARK
-170 QAEAEARKKAE
+170 Q
-181 EEARKRAEAE
+181 AEAE

-196 EEEARKRAE
+196 EEEA
-205 AEARRKAEEEAR
+205 EARRKAE
-217 KREEAEARRK
+217 EEAEARRK
-227 AEEEARKREEAEA
+227 AEEEARKREEAKA
-240 RRKAEEEARKRAEAE
+240 LRRAEEESRKRAEAE
-255 ARRKAEEEARKQEE
+255 ARRKAEEESRKQ
-269 VEAHRK
+269 
-275 AEEEARNQAE
+275 
-285 AEARRKAEEK
+285 
-295 ARKRE
+295 
-300 EAEARRKAEEE
+300 
-311 AREREEVEARR
+311 VEAR
-322 KAEEEARKRVEAQR
+322 R
-336 KEEEKKLEEVRKR
+336 KEEEKKLEEVRTR

-356 IKDAQ
+356 IKEAQ

-366 VVAKSEPESDEINLN
+366 VVAKRESESDERNLS
-381 NERNQP
+381 

-442 ANNVNSLEVNANLIN
+442 ANNVNSLEINANLIS

-535 LINFEIAALD
+535 LVNFEIAALD

>member
-1 MQNNRKR
+1 MHNNRKR

-23 RLLAEEEEQYEDVNK
+23 RLIAEEEEQYDDIHENQVSEKFQQDY
-38 DPISEQIQQEHL
+38 SEQTLKQSENKGGI
-50 EQPRNQRE
+50 E
-58 ESVNVNLPKN
+58 EN
-68 ESSNSNP
+68 EASNSNP
-75 ALDWITTIQNQAG
+75 VLDWITTIQKQAS
-88 TSENDLKIKEAE
+88 TSENDLKI
-100 EEEAI
+100 EEAR
-105 ECEEVEARRKAE
+105 EGEEVEVRRKAE
-117 EEARKRAEAEARRK
+117 EESRK
-131 AEEEARNQAE
+131 
-141 AEARRKAEEEVRNQ
+141 Q
-155 AEAEARRKAEEEARN
+155 AEAEARRKAEEEARK
-170 QAEAEARKKAE
+170 Q
-181 EEARKRAEAE
+181 AEAE

-196 EEEARKRAE
+196 EEEA
-205 AEARRKAEEEAR
+205 EARRKAEEEAEARR
-217 KREEAEARRK
+217 KAEEEAEARRK
-227 AEEEARKREEAEA
+227 AEEEARKREEAKA
-240 RRKAEEEARKRAEAE
+240 LRRAEEESRKRAEAE
-255 ARRKAEEEARKQEE
+255 ARRKAEEESRKQ
-269 VEAHRK
+269 
-275 AEEEARNQAE
+275 
-285 AEARRKAEEK
+285 
-295 ARKRE
+295 
-300 EAEARRKAEEE
+300 
-311 AREREEVEARR
+311 VEAR
-322 KAEEEARKRVEAQR
+322 R
-336 KEEEKKLEEVRKR
+336 KEEEKKLEEVRTR

-356 IKDAQ
+356 IKEAQ

-366 VVAKSEPESDEINLN
+366 VVAKRESESDERNLS
-381 NERNQP
+381 

-442 ANNVNSLEVNANLIN
+442 ANNVNSLEINANLIS

-535 LINFEIAALD
+535 LVNFEIAALD

>member
-1 MQNNRKR
+1 
-8 NVIKERIRQEKERRE
+8 V
-23 RLLAEEEEQYEDVNK
+23 
-38 DPISEQIQQEHL
+38 
-50 EQPRNQRE
+50 
-58 ESVNVNLPKN
+58 
-68 ESSNSNP
+68 
-75 ALDWITTIQNQAG
+75 
-88 TSENDLKIKEAE
+88 
-100 EEEAI
+100 
-105 ECEEVEARRKAE
+105 
-117 EEARKRAEAEARRK
+117 
-131 AEEEARNQAE
+131 
-141 AEARRKAEEEVRNQ
+141 
-155 AEAEARRKAEEEARN
+155 
-170 QAEAEARKKAE
+170 EARKKAE

-191 ARRKA
+191 TRRRA
-196 EEEARKRAE
+196 EEEARKE
-205 AEARRKAEEEAR
+205 AEAR
-217 KREEAEARRK
+217 
-227 AEEEARKREEAEA
+227 
-240 RRKAEEEARKRAEAE
+240 
-255 ARRKAEEEARKQEE
+255 
-269 VEAHRK
+269 
-275 AEEEARNQAE
+275 
-285 AEARRKAEEK
+285 
-295 ARKRE
+295 
-300 EAEARRKAEEE
+300 
-311 AREREEVEARR
+311 
-322 KAEEEARKRVEAQR
+322 R

-356 IKDAQ
+356 IKEAQ

-366 VVAKSEPESDEINLN
+366 AVVKREPDSDEINLN
-381 NERNQP
+381 NERNLP
-387 NETKFEQEEKVAID
+387 NEPKFEQEEKVAID

-406 NNMKKYKY
+406 NNMKKLKY
-414 AIIGVASIV
+414 AIIGIASIV

-429 FAFSNMKNSQAAS
+429 FAFSNMKNSKAAS

-545 NKHEEVIKLR
+545 NKHEEVINLR